1 MHLFFS
7 GAPALLKVFSCNTT
21 RRSLVAPTLVWPF
34 PTPRAS
40 CAPVGGPSLPQ
51 TPMHVRVEYIRACMR
66 DWGSGFVLSQFPS
79 VLFVTAQC
87 AGAALSGLHHGR
99 LRVASAPQLHLYLVT
114 KRRNS
119 WACIGNPKPEQET
132 IKGTNAQETSAYQS
146 RPITQHAAQGSNPP
160 ITALYMQ
167 LAKRPHTHQPH
178 RLPPVP
184 QVQTSTAPT
193 AGATGTMPAHTQ
205 LQTRRR
211 GNCPAPKNTARH

>member
-167 LAKRPHTHQPH
+167 LAKRPHTHQTTPPATRAASADQHGTH
-178 RLPPVP
+178 RGRNRYHPSAHI
-184 QVQTSTAPT
+184 TKDEAP
-193 AGATGTMPAHTQ
+193 GQ
-205 LQTRRR
+205 LLSAQKH
-211 GNCPAPKNTARH
+211 G